1 MEGLLPLAVL
11 IGASGSLLAYTRA
24 SRRAQRG
31 REGFDI
37 VNPAV
42 EKAFGGAHANY
53 VRKGAE
59 KYNPLMNIVNPKD
72 NVLLPAN
79 FSPSD
84 ATITQQLIRRA
95 LIGAEA
101 KATPLSRDL
110 VPTKQEDILL
120 NKDSQGTGLRAI
132 MNCEKVKSSD
142 CGAFDDSNFAL
153 NCGICVEGGRDSNGN
168 TTLGGLF
175 ISEDDR
181 LNAEA
186 AAKRM
191 GSRVVNYT
199 PTVGKCDP
207 NRFVTSKKQCT
218 RLKAQLDCQKKQ
230 NFDVPGCS
238 QCYQDEVFRYVD
250 SEARRDEATLVVSG
264 TGSLTVT
271 VIGSAE
277 PVKDYEL
284 NGGTQKIELAS
295 LMEGTV
301 VELEIGDETAE
312 LAGYLVGTT
321 PGGEFRTDI
330 IRLVQRDAVTGSRP
344 RVAGFR
350 DINGESYTVMRP
362 GQAKDSM
369 KLQLLIPFT
378 FLAPD
383 EQEALDCG
391 SAPYVAQ
398 QASARF
404 LESSPCYKKGSGPGK
419 YSLEC
424 LQQTFESVGC
434 TAEGYGFPSNQ
445 DRANKLM
452 VNGFGQALTIA
463 QIADRIYTSFIAAT
477 TGKNKQG
484 QSLSTEAWNNESQFC
499 LGKTITSPCD
509 IVDPRGQVSTDC
521 LSYLWQNTGA
531 TDKKSSLGPTYG
543 NGISTTSL
551 NDKKQARY
559 CTPNGTMAPVNKSGV
574 VNPAAVAAARSKGS
588 IANVKSF
595 YDGIH
600 KRANDNT
607 LDDEERKEAIQQCYG
622 IDLATPASNQPSDVK
637 LADGCVPELLT
648 TSMSNLKGGSVGDFI
663 VNINSNFVCSMTV
676 IPDSVGNV
684 GFDYNIVNVGIV
696 NVAYWVPSVCLVG
709 GSNKVRAFVLDR
721 KSRWEVTTNVSCPLN
736 TPTKIT
742 VSLIDKV
749 LSITIDGQQK
759 ETVSTN
765 CDAVIENTKAKL
777 AVGSFGW
784 YPFSGTV
791 QNIGYCSFA
800 ESKLISVLDNKAGRM
815 KTATEPLPTV
825 NVVEAT
831 YGYNCNARLRGNIT
845 STVKGIADGKP
856 SATVP
861 FNNSTYGDPAP
872 GCVKTGQVIYNC
884 GDGVNRQAD
893 GSEWGSVN
901 LTCGPVEQQTQGN
914 NGTVSCN
921 RYCSGVDGGPW
932 NGELPASWGGAKC
945 VRTTDPSVEC
955 GKIAGLRPQG
965 IGCICAPDPKSGWN
979 KKGYVAE

>member
-31 REGFDI
+31 REGYEDI

-59 KYNPLMNIVNPKD
+59 KYNPIMNLVNPKD
-72 NVLLPAN
+72 NVLLPPNYSSSEAN
-79 FSPSD
+79 
-84 ATITQQLIRRA
+84 TTQQLIRRA
-95 LIGAEA
+95 LVGAEA

-120 NKDSQGTGLRAI
+120 NKDSQGSGLKAI

-153 NCGICVEGGRDSNGN
+153 NCGVCVEGGRDSNGN

-238 QCYQDEVFRYVD
+238 QCYQDGVFHYVD
-250 SEARRDEATLVVSG
+250 AEVPRNEATLIVSG
-264 TGSLTVT
+264 TGSLTVK
-271 VIGSAE
+271 VVGSAE
-277 PVKDYEL
+277 PVKDYVL
-284 NGGTQKIELAS
+284 NGGTQKIELAN
-295 LMEGTV
+295 LMEGTI
-301 VELEIGDETAE
+301 VELEIGDESAE

-321 PGGEFRTDI
+321 PGGEFRADI

-362 GQAKDSM
+362 AQAKDSM
-369 KLQLLIPFT
+369 KLLLLIPFT

-391 SAPYVAQ
+391 SAPYVAKSD
-398 QASARF
+398 SAKF
-404 LESSPCYKKGSGPGK
+404 LESSPCYKRGSGPGK
-419 YSLEC
+419 YNLEC

-434 TAEGYGFPSNQ
+434 TAEGSGYPSTQ

-452 VNGFGQALTIA
+452 VNGFGQTLTIA

-477 TGKNKQG
+477 TGKTKQG
-484 QSLSTEAWNNESQFC
+484 QALSTEAWNNESQFC

-509 IVDPRGQVSTDC
+509 IVDPRGQISTDC
-521 LSYLWQNTGA
+521 LSYLWQNTGG

-543 NGISTTSL
+543 NGVSTTSL
-551 NDKKQARY
+551 NTKGQAMY
-559 CTPNGTMAPVNKSGV
+559 CTPNGSMAPVNKSGV
-574 VNPAAVAAARSKGS
+574 VNPAAVAAARGKGS
-588 IANVKSF
+588 IANIKTF

-622 IDLATPASNQPSDVK
+622 IDLA
-637 LADGCVPELLT
+637 
-648 TSMSNLKGGSVGDFI
+648 
-663 VNINSNFVCSMTV
+663 
-676 IPDSVGNV
+676 
-684 GFDYNIVNVGIV
+684 
-696 NVAYWVPSVCLVG
+696 
-709 GSNKVRAFVLDR
+709 
-721 KSRWEVTTNVSCPLN
+721 
-736 TPTKIT
+736 
-742 VSLIDKV
+742 
-749 LSITIDGQQK
+749 
-759 ETVSTN
+759 VSTAN
-765 CDAVIENTKAKL
+765 QESPL
-777 AVGSFGW
+777 AST
-784 YPFSGTV
+784 SEAT
-791 QNIGYCSFA
+791 
-800 ESKLISVLDNKAGRM
+800 ISVLDNKAGRM
-815 KTATEPLPTV
+815 KSATETLPTV
-825 NVVEAT
+825 NIVEAT

-845 STVKGIADGKP
+845 AKVKEMADGKA

-861 FNNSTYGDPAP
+861 FTNSTYGDPAP
-872 GCVKTGQVIYNC
+872 GCVKSGQVIYNC
-884 GDGVNRQAD
+884 GDGFNRQAD
-893 GSEWGSVN
+893 GMEWGSVT
-901 LTCGPVEQQTQGN
+901 LSCGPVQQQTSGN
-914 NGTVSCN
+914 NGTVTCE
-921 RYCSGVDGGPW
+921 RYCSGIDGGPW
-932 NGELPASWGGAKC
+932 NGELPRSWNGAKC
-945 VRTTDPSVEC
+945 VGTTDPKYTC
-955 GKIAGLRPQG
+955 DMKPGLRPQG
-965 IGCICAPDPKSGWN
+965 IGCICAPDPKKGWN
-979 KKGYVAE
+979 TKGFDDSPAPTITVKLAQTSAFNCENPKDEKVVNVTDQLNKLFEGKSKVSVKWQDILPDPSPNCKSSPFARRSVEKGMNFQYKCTGDPESGYRQPPGNAYAIANPVDIDCTKPR

>member
-1 MEGLLPLAVL
+1 
-11 IGASGSLLAYTRA
+11 
-24 SRRAQRG
+24 
-31 REGFDI
+31 
-37 VNPAV
+37 
-42 EKAFGGAHANY
+42 
-53 VRKGAE
+53 
-59 KYNPLMNIVNPKD
+59 
-72 NVLLPAN
+72 
-79 FSPSD
+79 
-84 ATITQQLIRRA
+84 
-95 LIGAEA
+95 
-101 KATPLSRDL
+101 

-391 SAPYVAQ
+391 SAPYIAKQ
-398 QASARF
+398 ESAKF

-543 NGISTTSL
+543 NSDNTASF
-551 NDKKQARY
+551 NNKSQARY

-588 IANVKSF
+588 IANVKTF

-622 IDLATPASNQPSDVK
+622 IDLAVGASNQESP
-637 LADGCVPELLT
+637 LANLAGCTPTILT
-648 TSMSNLKGGSVGDFI
+648 KSVTNPPGRSEGDFD
-663 VNINSNFVCSMTV
+663 VRVKENVVLSVTV
-676 IPDSVGNV
+676 TPTTLGTVGL
-684 GFDYNIVNVGIV
+684 DYNIANVTTTGGPDFMMPAVGLI
-696 NVAYWVPSVCLVG
+696 G
-709 GSNKVRAFVLDR
+709 GSNKVRGFI
-721 KSRWEVTTNVSCPLN
+721 TTPQGGRFELMSNLTCPVN

-742 VSLIDKV
+742 VSYIEQV
-749 LSITIDGQQK
+749 LSVKVEGQQT
-759 ETVSTN
+759 ETVTRKLNVNLPTTS
-765 CDAVIENTKAKL
+765 AKL
-777 AVGSFGW
+777 AVGALGW
-784 YPFSGTV
+784 IPFIGTLSDLAF
-791 QNIGYCSFA
+791 CSFA
-800 ESKLISVLDNKAGRM
+800 GMNVSVLDNKAGRM
-815 KTATEPLPTV
+815 KSATENLPTV
-825 NVVEAT
+825 SVVEAT

-845 STVKGIADGKP
+845 ATVKGIADGKA

-872 GCVKTGQVIYNC
+872 GCVKSGQVIYNC
-884 GDGVNRQAD
+884 NDGFNRQAD
-893 GSEWGSVN
+893 GMEWGSVN
-901 LTCGPVEQQTQGN
+901 VTCGPVQQQTYGN

-945 VRTTDPSVEC
+945 VGTTDPSVEC